1 MLVPKKCKEICA
13 YHINIKQICVNV
25 FNRLAV
31 TLKISCELKHK
42 LYICTTVKFEALKIK
57 VLGTIITF
65 KRLSQEYCPV

>member
-42 LYICTTVKFEALKIK
+42 LYICTTVKFKALKI
-57 VLGTIITF
+57 
-65 KRLSQEYCPV
+65 